1 MHSLRR
7 TLAVRFSLT
16 MLIALLAIAILA
28 FLGSRQILRGQLDL
42 ALSTTMH
49 LELSLLSAGMP
60 PVEQPLPT
68 GRETFV
74 RDVNRLVALRNHEGN
89 IVWYNTPLAS
99 DLPIDRA
106 AFERAREGARVWST
120 TEWYDSWIRSVYSP
134 AHSVLLEDAP
144 VIQVAASLD
153 PLARAKRKVL
163 LLLLGTVI
171 LGTTATLVG
180 AGWLAGS
187 SVAPVQ
193 EIAEQASGIT
203 PEEAGKRIT
212 AHADIS
218 EYESLIGVLNG
229 MLERLDGARQAQ
241 HRIIADVGHDLNTPI
256 TALRGSLEVSLRSDR
271 SAETYRDVLTSCLED
286 VEHLESI
293 SESLILLA
301 RLEAR
306 QLQPLLSTVNVIGM
320 LQQAADHGRAQIG
333 DHPVNVTECDGD
345 PHVEA
350 DKKMLRLMLN
360 HLLDNAVQHTP
371 DGTPIAL
378 SASLQNTSV
387 GITVDD
393 AGPGVSEE
401 LLPHLFERFYR
412 ADDSRQRSVGAGLGL
427 TIATT
432 VARVHG
438 GSMTASRSR
447 MGGLKISVTLP
458 RNPAV
463 AEFHRPYKRPGSRVV
478 ENC

>member
-1 MHSLRR
+1 M
-7 TLAVRFSLT
+7 F
-16 MLIALLAIAILA
+16 IALLVIAILA
-28 FLGSRQILRGQLDL
+28 FLGSHQILRGQLDS
-42 ALSTTMH
+42 ALSSTMQ
-49 LELSLLSAGMP
+49 LELSRLSAGMP
-60 PVEQPLPT
+60 PIEQQLPT

-74 RDVNRLVALRNHEGN
+74 RDVNRLVALRNHEGI
-89 IVWYNTPLAS
+89 IVWYNTSLAR

-106 AFERAREGARVWST
+106 AFERAREGARVRST
-120 TEWYDSWIRSVYSP
+120 TEWYDSWIRSAYSP
-134 AHSVLLEDAP
+134 THSVLLEDAP

-153 PLARAKRKVL
+153 HLARANREGL
-163 LLLLGTVI
+163 LLLLGTVV

-218 EYESLIGVLNG
+218 EYASLIGVLNR

-256 TALRGSLEVSLRSDR
+256 TALRGSLEVALRSDR
-271 SAETYRDVLTSCLED
+271 SAATYRTVLTSCLED

-301 RLEAR
+301 RLESR
-306 QLQPLLSTVNVIGM
+306 QLQPLLSTVNIVEM
-320 LQQAADHGRAQIG
+320 LQQAVDHGRTQIG
-333 DHPVNVTECDGD
+333 DHPVNVNGSEGN

-350 DKKMLRLMLN
+350 DKKMLQLMLY
-360 HLLDNAVQHTP
+360 HLLDNAVQHTS
-371 DGTPIAL
+371 DGTPIVL
-378 SASLQNTSV
+378 SASLENNSV
-387 GITVDD
+387 GITVED

-401 LLPHLFERFYR
+401 FLPHLFERFYR
-412 ADDSRQRSVGAGLGL
+412 ADDARQRSVGAGLGL

-432 VARVHG
+432 VAEVHG
-438 GSMTASRSR
+438 GSMKASQSK

-458 RNPAV
+458 RNPAQ
-463 AEFHRPYKRPGSRVV
+463 
-478 ENC
+478 

>member
-1 MHSLRR
+1 
-7 TLAVRFSLT
+7 
-16 MLIALLAIAILA
+16 MLIALLVIAILA
-28 FLGSRQILRGQLDL
+28 FLGSQHILRGQLDS
-42 ALSTTMH
+42 ALSSTMH
-49 LELSLLSAGMP
+49 LELSRLSAGMP

-68 GRETFV
+68 GRERFV
-74 RDVNRLVALRNHEGN
+74 RDVNRMVVLRDHEGS
-89 IVWYNTPLAS
+89 ILWYNTPLAS

-106 AFERAREGARVWST
+106 TFERARDGVKGWST
-120 TEWYDSWIRSVYSP
+120 NQWYDSRIRSAYSS
-134 AHSVLLEDAP
+134 AQSVLLEDVA

-153 PLARAKRKVL
+153 PLARANRKVL
-163 LLLLGTVI
+163 LLLLGMVI

-212 AHADIS
+212 AHTDIS
-218 EYESLIGVLNG
+218 EYESLIRVLNG

-241 HRIIADVGHDLNTPI
+241 QRIIADVGHDLNTPI
-256 TALRGSLEVSLRSDR
+256 TALRGSLEVALRSDR

-306 QLQPLLSTVNVIGM
+306 QLQPFLSTVNIVGM

-333 DHPVNVTECDGD
+333 DHPVNVIECGGD

-350 DKKMLRLMLN
+350 DKKMLLLMLY

-378 SASLQNTSV
+378 SASLENNSV
-387 GITVDD
+387 GITVED

-412 ADDSRQRSVGAGLGL
+412 ADASRQRSVGAGLGL

-432 VARVHG
+432 VAEVHG
-438 GSMTASRSR
+438 GSMKASRSK

-458 RNPAV
+458 RNPA
-463 AEFHRPYKRPGSRVV
+463 
-478 ENC
+478 